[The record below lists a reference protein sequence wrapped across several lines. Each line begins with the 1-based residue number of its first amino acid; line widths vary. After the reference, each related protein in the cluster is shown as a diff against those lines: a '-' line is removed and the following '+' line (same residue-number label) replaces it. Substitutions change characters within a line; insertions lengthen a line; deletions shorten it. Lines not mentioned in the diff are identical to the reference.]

1 VPSGAYHQDHLTIS
15 THIRAGVCYNTLV
28 IGQGQLFLDK
38 AQESLAGAQSE
49 FVNGRYNNCANRCY
63 YACFQAA
70 IHALAH
76 AGIQPTST
84 PARWGH
90 DFVQAQFAGQLVY
103 RRKLYPREMHEAL
116 VRTYGLRQAADYRR
130 DLVSETQARRALGRT
145 REFLAT
151 IQRGGERV

>member
-1 VPSGAYHQDHLTIS
+1 M
-15 THIRAGVCYNTLV
+15 
-28 IGQGQLFLDK
+28 IGQEPLFLDK

-70 IHALAH
+70 IHALEQ
-76 AGIQPTST
+76 AGIQPAST
-84 PARWGH
+84 AGRWGH
-90 DFVQAQFAGQLVY
+90 DFVQTQFAGQLVN
-103 RRKLYPREMHEAL
+103 RRKRYPRELHEAL
-116 VRTYGLRQAADYRR
+116 VRNYGLRQAADYQR
-130 DLVSETQARRALGRT
+130 DLVSETQARRALRRT

>member
-1 VPSGAYHQDHLTIS
+1 MMILL
-15 THIRAGVCYNTLV
+15 CYNALV
-28 IGQGQLFLDK
+28 IGQEPLFIDK

-70 IHALAH
+70 RHALEQ

-90 DFVQAQFAGQLVY
+90 DFVQAQFAGQLVN
-103 RRKLYPREMHEAL
+103 RRKLYPRELREAL
-116 VRTYGLRQAADYRR
+116 VRNYILRQVADYQR
-130 DLVSETQARRALGRT
+130 DVVSETQASRALRRT
-145 REFLAT
+145 REFLAS